1 VRLPFLLGQSRLE
14 PDVREALLALRELD
28 LPAEGACPEALGRR
42 LAELVHRAGR
52 EVGVLVSRHG
62 TVVHA
67 LVGRRSP
74 DVAHSLAMRN
84 RRGLC
89 GLRLVLAY
97 NRPQAPPTEEDLA
110 FLEAARLDLL
120 VTLGHRKGVVTE
132 AWVALPDP
140 GGPQVEGPLE
150 PEAIAEL
157 PVLDRIRSA
166 EVVARR
172 AERSLPPKRPER
184 AILVG
189 VRIPGS
195 EGWST
200 DETLAELRRLAETA
214 GAEVVDVLTQ
224 TRERPDPATLIGRGK
239 VAELRS
245 LVEAESAD
253 LVVFDEELTPAQQ
266 RTLEEALGVK
276 VLDRTALVLDIFARR
291 ARTKEGALQ
300 VELAQLLYLLPR
312 LGGKGVLLSRLGGGI
327 GTRGPGETK
336 LEMDRRRIRRR
347 ITELQHRIE
356 EIAQVR
362 RTQRSSRTSA
372 GIPVV
377 AIVGYTNAGKSTL
390 LNALTHAGVFVEDK
404 LFATLDPTARRI
416 RLPSGRTAVLVD
428 TVGFIQKLPLQLVA
442 AFRATLEEVT
452 EADVL
457 VHVLDISHP
466 NWPAQRRAVEQVLEE
481 LGAGRKPTVLAL
493 NKVDR
498 LPATEVSQ
506 IAAKTGGV
514 PISALRGLGLVNLLH
529 RIEDAIPDPVRR
541 ARVAVPYEKVGLLRA
556 VYEQGRVLERH
567 DGPDGVHVELEAPEG
582 VVRWLEQALNAADVT
597 TPPPSPR

>member
-1 VRLPFLLGQSRLE
+1 V
-14 PDVREALLALRELD
+14 DEA
-28 LPAEGACPEALGRR
+28 
-42 LAELVHRAGR
+42 
-52 EVGVLVSRHG
+52 
-62 TVVHA
+62 VVHE
-67 LVGRRSP
+67 L
-74 DVAHSLAMRN
+74 HN
-84 RRGLC
+84 
-89 GLRLVLAY
+89 
-97 NRPQAPPTEEDLA
+97 
-110 FLEAARLDLL
+110 
-120 VTLGHRKGVVTE
+120 GVVTE
-132 AWVALPDP
+132 T
-140 GGPQVEGPLE
+140 
-150 PEAIAEL
+150 
-157 PVLDRIRSA
+157 RIRSA
-166 EVVARR
+166 PSMARR
-172 AERSLPPKRPER
+172 TEGSLSPMRPER

-189 VRIPGS
+189 VRIPGK

-200 DETLAELRRLAETA
+200 DETLLELRRLAETA

-245 LVEAESAD
+245 LVEEEAAD

-291 ARTKEGALQ
+291 ARTREGALQ

-336 LEMDRRRIRRR
+336 LETDRRRIRRR
-347 ITELQHRIE
+347 ITELRQRIE
-356 EIAQVR
+356 GIAQVR
-362 RTQRSSRTSA
+362 RTQRSLRTSA

-428 TVGFIQKLPLQLVA
+428 TVGFIQKLPFQLVA

-481 LGAGRKPTVLAL
+481 LGAGGKPTVLAL
-493 NKVDR
+493 NKADR
-498 LPATEVSQ
+498 LPAVEVRR
-506 IAAKTGGV
+506 IASETGGV
-514 PISALRGLGLVNLLH
+514 PISALRGTGLANLLVG
-529 RIEDAIPDPVRR
+529 IEQAIPDPVRR
-541 ARVAVPYEKVGLLRA
+541 ARISVPYEKVGLLHA

-567 DGPDGVHVELEAPEG
+567 DGPNGVEVELEAPEG
-582 VVRWLEQALNAADVT
+582 VVRWLERALNAADGPA
-597 TPPPSPR
+597 PPPSPR